1 MRFLFICEGSSDAPL
16 ADHIQRLLIQDG
28 QPDPNGEAWHH
39 GRRVADKIRQ
49 GLNAADSLD
58 LLFVHRDADNAG
70 AEARYREIEAAVRD
84 VVQDGMSWIGVVPVR
99 MTEAWLLLD
108 EAAIRNVVGKPGGRA
123 PLDLP
128 APRHAE
134 RVADPRER
142 LKDAL
147 LTASGNRGR
156 RRRRFDREFPR
167 LRRRLLQ
174 DLPIGGELERLESWT
189 RFRDDT
195 IAASRARSRTNG
207 SSGNGCSTPPS
218 RW

>member
-1 MRFLFICEGSSDAPL
+1 MRFLFICEGSSDTPL
-16 ADHIQRLLIQDG
+16 VDHIQRLLIRCG
-28 QPDPNGEAWHH
+28 QPDPDGETWHL
-39 GRRVADKIRQ
+39 GGRVADKIRQ
-49 GLNAADSLD
+49 GLEAAGGLD

-70 AEARYREIEAAVRD
+70 AEARYREIETAVRGLR
-84 VVQDGMSWIGVVPVR
+84 QERMQWIGVVPVR

-128 APRHAE
+128 APERAE
-134 RVADPRER
+134 RVANPKEQLR
-142 LKDAL
+142 DAL
-147 LTASGNRGR
+147 LTASGTRGR
-156 RRRRFDREFPR
+156 RRRRFAREFPR

-195 IAASRARSRTNG
+195 AAASRARSRTNG
-207 SSGNGCSTPPS
+207 DS
-218 RW
+218 

>member
-1 MRFLFICEGSSDAPL
+1 MRFLFICEGSSDTPL
-16 ADHIQRLLIQDG
+16 VDHIQRLLIRCG
-28 QPDPNGEAWHH
+28 QPDPDGETWHL
-39 GRRVADKIRQ
+39 GGRVADKIRQ
-49 GLNAADSLD
+49 GLEAAGGLD

-70 AEARYREIEAAVRD
+70 AEARYQEIEAAVRE

-108 EAAIRNVVGKPGGRA
+108 EAAIRKVVGKPGGRA

-128 APRHAE
+128 APEHAE
-134 RVADPRER
+134 RVADPKER
-142 LKDAL
+142 LRDAL

-156 RRRRFDREFPR
+156 RRRRFARELPR

-195 IAASRARSRTNG
+195 VAASRARSRTNG
-207 SSGNGCSTPPS
+207 DS
-218 RW
+218 